1 MIAKQGGVKR
11 RSTAWKT
18 AIAEYWGQISAAT
31 FLTNVGCARKTL
43 RQLAEST
50 VSSVLLPQRPAESR

>member
-11 RSTAWKT
+11 RCAAWKT

-31 FLTNVGCARKTL
+31 FLTNVGCTGNAMR
-43 RQLAEST
+43 
-50 VSSVLLPQRPAESR
+50 QRPEL